1 MIAGLTLDTGQEV
14 FRAITRQ
21 DLTQG
26 FNSMQKPIQ
35 YHILWFLAFVK
46 LMLHFLTNGQYGYD
60 GDELYYL
67 AAGDRLAWGYT
78 EFPPV
83 VAIAA
88 HISRSLMGDSLF
100 AIRFFPAIAGAL
112 LVVLTGLMARE
123 LGGGRFAQYLAA
135 LSVVIAPYFLVI
147 HTILTVNSFEALIWT
162 LCAYLILLS
171 QNYHQPKL
179 WLLIGVVIGFGLLNK
194 FSIVFFAFSVIVGL
208 WLTQRQ
214 VFSKKWIWLGGM
226 IAIAL
231 VMPTLIWQ
239 VQHGLPFLEHQ
250 QAANLYSK
258 KPFPEAIVALLVQST
273 LMMHPFAAPIWLAGL
288 FFYLKAKNGKPYRLF
303 GWIFVITYGLFV
315 LIQGKSYYVGPL
327 YPMLFAGGAV
337 MIEHWIGRRRR
348 FKPVISGVL
357 VVSTVAI
364 MIPMTLPVLPMETL
378 LRFSSFY
385 SQDYFLPQRANTVVA
400 EQEAPW
406 QFRAMLGW
414 EETVAQVSKVYHQL
428 PASQKART
436 AILSWDYA
444 NAGAIAFYGSRY
456 DLPKGISGAHTF
468 YFWGYQNYSGEQVIS
483 LGGDRTYLQQLFD
496 QVEHV
501 DTVTHANVIGIK
513 SNIPI
518 YLCQGIKAPFS
529 QSWSDFKAYFGQ
541 PYAKER

>member
-1 MIAGLTLDTGQEV
+1 MGHFGLIPDQALKLPLLQLSQ
-14 FRAITRQ
+14 R
-21 DLTQG
+21 

-35 YHILWFLAFVK
+35 YNILWFLAFVK

-83 VAIAA
+83 VAIVA
-88 HISRSLMGDSLF
+88 HVSRSLMGDSLF
-100 AIRFFPAIAGAL
+100 SIRFFPAIAGAL

-171 QNYHQPKL
+171 LKYRRPKL
-179 WLLIGVVIGFGLLNK
+179 WLLVGVLMGIGLLNK
-194 FSIVFFAFSVIVGL
+194 FSMIFFAFGLVGGL

-239 VQHGLPFLEHQ
+239 AQHGLPFLEHQ

-258 KPFPEAIVALLVQST
+258 KPFPDAIVALLVQST
-273 LMMHPFAAPIWLAGL
+273 LMMHPLAAPIWLAGL
-288 FFYLKAKNGKPYRLF
+288 FFYLKSKDGKPYCLF
-303 GWIFVITYGLFV
+303 GWIFVITYGLF
-315 LIQGKSYYVGPL
+315 LLLQGKSYYVGPL
-327 YPMLFAGGAV
+327 YPMLFAGGAIA
-337 MIEHWIGRRRR
+337 IEQWVSGQRRL
-348 FKPVISGVL
+348 KTAISGVL

-364 MIPMTLPVLPMETL
+364 MIPMTLPILPMESL
-378 LRFSSFY
+378 LRFASFY

-400 EQEAPW
+400 TQEAPW

-414 EETVAQVSKVYHQL
+414 EDTVAQVSKVYHQL
-428 PASQKART
+428 PASQQAQT
-436 AILSWDYA
+436 AILSWEYA
-444 NAGAIAFYGSRY
+444 DAGAIDFYGSRY
-456 DLPKGISGAHTF
+456 GLPTGISGAHTF
-468 YFWGYQNYSGEQVIS
+468 YFWGYENYSGDQVIS
-483 LGGDRTYLQQLFD
+483 LGGDRTYLQQLFN
-496 QVEHV
+496 QVEQV
-501 DTVTHANVIGIK
+501 DTVTHAQVIGLK

-518 YLCQGIKAPFS
+518 YLCKGIKVPFS
-529 QSWSDFKAYFGQ
+529 QSWSNFKAYFGH
-541 PYAKER
+541 PYARD